1 MGNLCSEQES
11 SDDMGEWK
19 PKGESKTMGYEM
31 PCELCC
37 VVVVSQ
43 EPEHLTPVIVRLHQG
58 SNLYHPKFLEHIMA
72 NKCSNTSLVQ
82 ALGFRV

>member
-31 PCELCC
+31 RCELRC
-37 VVVVSQ
+37 VVVVSR
-43 EPEHLTPVIVRLHQG
+43 EPEH
-58 SNLYHPKFLEHIMA
+58 
-72 NKCSNTSLVQ
+72 
-82 ALGFRV
+82 